1 MEGTVDPCES
11 PVDVGNAPDPT
22 ASDAPAGS
30 AGSTGSTG
38 SEAPEF
44 SVEGAVC
51 GICEAAAGLLAC
63 SVTNSG

>member
-22 ASDAPAGS
+22 ASDAPTGS
-30 AGSTGSTG
+30 AGSES
-38 SEAPEF
+38 PEF

>member
-1 MEGTVDPCES
+1 MEGTADPCES

-30 AGSTGSTG
+30 DGSDG
-38 SEAPEF
+38 SESPEF
-44 SVEGAVC
+44 SAEGAVC